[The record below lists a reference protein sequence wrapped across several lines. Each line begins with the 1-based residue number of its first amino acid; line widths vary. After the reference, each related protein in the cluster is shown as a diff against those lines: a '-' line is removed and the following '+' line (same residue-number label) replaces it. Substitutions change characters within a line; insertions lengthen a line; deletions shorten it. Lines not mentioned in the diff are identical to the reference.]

1 MGLGVQA
8 SQRRSNRKRSDQK
21 RPDQTRVNPEVDHN
35 DVSGNLV
42 TLVHPTGTAAE
53 DYRTLRTS
61 LLYTLV
67 DNPPKVIVVTSP
79 GPKEGKSTTCAN
91 LGVVLA
97 QADKSTLIIDCDFRR
112 PAMHQVFGLR
122 NFHGVVN
129 VLADEFVAQDVWH
142 EPLPD
147 LKVMTVGPI
156 PSRPA
161 ELVGSNRFAQFVK
174 KARQEFDYVLIDA
187 PPTGPV
193 SDPAILATQGDGVL
207 LVIDAQKTRK
217 KALRKATR
225 TLEAVGATVLGTV
238 MNNVRGGSEGVYAAY
253 E

>member
-1 MGLGVQA
+1 MAQSRLKMQA
-8 SQRRSNRKRSDQK
+8 SRKVESNDASA
-21 RPDQTRVNPEVDHN
+21 
-35 DVSGNLV
+35 NLV

-61 LLYTLV
+61 LLYTLM
-67 DNPPKVIVVTSP
+67 DNPPRTIVVTSP

-97 QADKSTLIIDCDFRR
+97 QADKRTLIVDCDFRR
-112 PAMHQVFGLR
+112 PAMHAVFGLR
-122 NFHGVVN
+122 NFQGVVN
-129 VLADEFVAQDVWH
+129 VLADEFSMQEVWH

-161 ELVGSNRFAQFVK
+161 ELVGSNRFTQFLEKAQ
-174 KARQEFDYVLIDA
+174 REFDYVLIDA

-193 SDPAILATQGDGVL
+193 SDPAILATQADGVL
-207 LVIDAQKTRK
+207 LVLDAQKTRK

-225 TLEAVGATVLGTV
+225 TLEAVGATILGTV
-238 MNNVRGGSEGVYAAY
+238 MNNVKGSQEGIYAAY

>member
-1 MGLGVQA
+1 MGQSRLKMLA
-8 SQRRSNRKRSDQK
+8 SRKA
-21 RPDQTRVNPEVDHN
+21 EGN
-35 DVSGNLV
+35 DVPANLV
-42 TLVHPTGTAAE
+42 TLIHPTGTAAE

-61 LLYTLV
+61 LLYTLI
-67 DNPPKVIVVTSP
+67 DNPPRTIVVTSP

-97 QADKSTLIIDCDFRR
+97 QADKRTLIVDCDFRR
-112 PAMHQVFGLR
+112 PAMHGIFGSR
-122 NFHGVVN
+122 NLYGVVN
-129 VLADEFVAQDVWH
+129 VLADECGMQEVWH

-161 ELVGSNRFAQFVK
+161 ELVGSNRFARFLEAAQ
-174 KARQEFDYVLIDA
+174 QEFDYVLIDA

-193 SDPAILATQGDGVL
+193 SDPAILATQADGVL
-207 LVIDAQKTRK
+207 LVLDAQKTRK

-225 TLEAVGATVLGTV
+225 TLEAVGATILGTV
-238 MNNVRGGSEGVYAAY
+238 MNNVKGNQEGIYAAY